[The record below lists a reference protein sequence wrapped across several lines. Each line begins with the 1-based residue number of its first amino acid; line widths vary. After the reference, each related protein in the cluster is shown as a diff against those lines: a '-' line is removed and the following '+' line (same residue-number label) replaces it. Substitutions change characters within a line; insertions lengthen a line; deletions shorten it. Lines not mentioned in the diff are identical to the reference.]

1 MNTSPSAS
9 DPFILPSP
17 VRIGWIGTGVMGV
30 PMCEHLLRAGYVLT
44 VHTRT
49 PSKAQMLFDQ
59 GARWAESPAALAAEA
74 DVVCSMVGFP
84 QDVRRIYLQP
94 DGLLSQARP
103 GQIFVD
109 FTTSE
114 PTLAAELASL
124 ADSKSASALDA
135 PVSGGDVGAR
145 DGTLSIM
152 VGGDSTAFEAVK
164 PILAVFGKMLV
175 YQGQAGCGQH
185 AKLCNQITI
194 AGTMVGVCEALLY
207 AHQAG
212 LDGETLLRS
221 ISSGAAGCWTL
232 NHLAPRILNRDFA
245 AGFFVEH
252 FIKDMGMALDEA
264 KRMGLLLTG
273 LTLVRKLYLAI
284 QANGHG
290 RSGTHALLLALEDLS
305 PTFMTAGSSPHS
317 LFR

>member
-1 MNTSPSAS
+1 MNTSSSAAE
-9 DPFILPSP
+9 PIILPLS
-17 VRIGWIGTGVMGV
+17 VRIGWIGTGVMGA
-30 PMCEHLLRAGYVLT
+30 PMCEHLLRAGYALT

-49 PSKAQMLFDQ
+49 PSKAQMLLDQ
-59 GARWAESPAALAAEA
+59 GARWAESTAALVAEA
-74 DVVCSMVGFP
+74 DVVCTMVGFP
-84 QDVRRIYLQP
+84 QDVRKIYLQP
-94 DGLLSQARP
+94 EGLLSQARS
-103 GQIFVD
+103 GQVFVD

-114 PTLAAELASL
+114 PTLARELASL
-124 ADSKSASALDA
+124 AASKSASVLDA
-135 PVSGGDVGAR
+135 PVSGGDVGAK

-152 VGGDSTAFEAVK
+152 VGGDSRVFEAVK
-164 PILAVFGKMLV
+164 PILSVFGRTLV

-194 AGTMVGVCEALLY
+194 AGTMIGVCEALLY
-207 AHQAG
+207 AHKAG
-212 LDGETLLRS
+212 LDGETLLHS

-232 NHLAPRILNRDFA
+232 DHLAPRILKRDFG

-273 LTLVRKLYLAI
+273 LSLVRKLYVAI

-305 PTFMTAGSSPHS
+305 PTFITADSSPRLLS
-317 LFR
+317 K

>member
-1 MNTSPSAS
+1 MNTSSPGA
-9 DPFILPSP
+9 DPIIFPSP
-17 VRIGWIGTGVMGV
+17 VRIGWIGTGVMGA
-30 PMCEHLLRAGYVLT
+30 PMCEHLLRAGYALT

-49 PSKAQMLFDQ
+49 ASKAQMLLDQ
-59 GARWAESPAALAAEA
+59 GARWAESPAALVAEA
-74 DVVCSMVGFP
+74 DVVCTMVGFP

-114 PTLAAELASL
+114 PTLAGELASQ
-124 ADSKSASALDA
+124 AGSKSAWALDA

-152 VGGDSTAFEAVK
+152 VGGDSRVFEGVK
-164 PILAVFGKMLV
+164 PILSVFGRTLV

-194 AGTMVGVCEALLY
+194 AGTMIGVCEALLY
-207 AHQAG
+207 AHKAG
-212 LDGETLLRS
+212 LDGETLLCS

-232 NHLAPRILNRDFA
+232 DHLAPRILKRDFS

-273 LTLVRKLYLAI
+273 LSLVRKLYVAI
-284 QANGHG
+284 QANGQG

-305 PTFMTAGSSPHS
+305 PNFITPDSSPR
-317 LFR
+317 LLLK

>member
-1 MNTSPSAS
+1 MNTSSSAAE
-9 DPFILPSP
+9 PIILPSP
-17 VRIGWIGTGVMGV
+17 VRIGWIGTGVMGA
-30 PMCEHLLRAGYVLT
+30 PMCEHLLRAGYALT

-49 PSKAQMLFDQ
+49 PSKAQMLLDQ
-59 GARWAESPAALAAEA
+59 GARWAESPAALVPEA
-74 DVVCSMVGFP
+74 DVVCTMVGFP
-84 QDVRRIYLQP
+84 QDVRRIYLQS
-94 DGLLSQARP
+94 DGLLAQARS
-103 GQIFVD
+103 GQVFVD

-114 PTLAAELASL
+114 PTLAGELASQ
-124 ADSKSASALDA
+124 AGSKSASVLDA

-152 VGGDSTAFEAVK
+152 VGGDSRVFEAVK
-164 PILAVFGKMLV
+164 PILSVFGRTLV

-194 AGTMVGVCEALLY
+194 AGTMIGVCEALLY
-207 AHQAG
+207 AHKAG

-232 NHLAPRILNRDFA
+232 NHLAPRILKRDFSP
-245 AGFFVEH
+245 GFFVEH
-252 FIKDMGMALDEA
+252 FIKDMGMALDEV

-273 LTLVRKLYLAI
+273 LSLVRTLYVAI

-290 RSGTHALLLALEDLS
+290 RSGTHALLLALEDVS
-305 PTFMTAGSSPHS
+305 PTFLTADSPPRS
-317 LFR
+317 LSK

>member
-1 MNTSPSAS
+1 MNTSSPVA
-9 DPFILPSP
+9 DPIILPSP
-17 VRIGWIGTGVMGV
+17 VRIGWIGTGVMGA
-30 PMCEHLLRAGYVLT
+30 PMCEHLLRAGYALT

-49 PSKAQMLFDQ
+49 PSKAQMLLDQ
-59 GARWAESPAALAAEA
+59 GARWAESPAALVAEA
-74 DVVCSMVGFP
+74 DVVCTMVGFP

-94 DGLLSQARP
+94 DGLLSQVRP

-114 PTLAAELASL
+114 PTLAGELASQ
-124 ADSKSASALDA
+124 AGSKSASALDA

-152 VGGDSTAFEAVK
+152 VGGDSRVFEAVK
-164 PILAVFGKMLV
+164 PILSVFGRTLV

-194 AGTMVGVCEALLY
+194 AGTMIGVCESLLY
-207 AHQAG
+207 AHKAG

-232 NHLAPRILNRDFA
+232 DHLAPRILKRDFS

-273 LTLVRKLYLAI
+273 LSLVRKLYVAI

-305 PTFMTAGSSPHS
+305 PTFLTADSSPRS
-317 LFR
+317 LSK

>member
-1 MNTSPSAS
+1 MNTSSPAV
-9 DPFILPSP
+9 DPIILPSP
-17 VRIGWIGTGVMGV
+17 VRVGWIGTGVMGA
-30 PMCEHLLRAGYVLT
+30 PMCEHLLRAGYALT
-44 VHTRT
+44 VYTRT
-49 PSKAQMLFDQ
+49 PSKAQLLLDQ
-59 GARWAESPAALAAEA
+59 GARWAESPAALVAEA
-74 DVVCSMVGFP
+74 DVVCTMVGFP
-84 QDVRRIYLQP
+84 QDVRRIYLQS
-94 DGLLSQARP
+94 DGLLAQARS
-103 GQIFVD
+103 GQMFVD

-114 PTLAAELASL
+114 PTLAGELASQ
-124 ADSKSASALDA
+124 AGSKSASVLDA

-152 VGGDSTAFEAVK
+152 VGGDSRVFEAVK
-164 PILAVFGKMLV
+164 PILSVFGRTLV

-194 AGTMVGVCEALLY
+194 AGTMIGVCEALLY
-207 AHQAG
+207 AHKAG

-232 NHLAPRILNRDFA
+232 DHLAPRILKRDFG

-273 LTLVRKLYLAI
+273 LSLVRTLYVAI

-290 RSGTHALLLALEDLS
+290 RSGTHALLLALEDVS
-305 PTFMTAGSSPHS
+305 PTFLTPDSSPRS
-317 LFR
+317 LSK

>member
-1 MNTSPSAS
+1 MNTSSPAV
-9 DPFILPSP
+9 DPRGLSSP
-17 VRIGWIGTGVMGV
+17 IRIGWIGTGVMGA
-30 PMCEHLLRAGYVLT
+30 PMCEHLLRAGHALT
-44 VHTRT
+44 IYTRT
-49 PSKAQMLFDQ
+49 PSKAQKLLDQ
-59 GARWAESPAALAAEA
+59 GARWAASPAALVAEA
-74 DVVCSMVGFP
+74 DVVCTMVGFP
-84 QDVRRIYLQP
+84 QDVRMIYLQH
-94 DGLLSQARP
+94 DGLLAQARS
-103 GQIFVD
+103 GQVFVD

-114 PTLAAELASL
+114 PTLARELSGLASL
-124 ADSKSASALDA
+124 KNAVALDA
-135 PVSGGDVGAR
+135 PVSGGEVGAK

-152 VGGDSTAFEAVK
+152 VGGDSKAFEGVK
-164 PILAVFGKMLV
+164 PILSALGRTLV

-194 AGTMVGVCEALLY
+194 AGTMIGVCEALLY
-207 AHQAG
+207 AHKAG

-232 NHLAPRILNRDFA
+232 DHLAPRILKRDFK

-273 LTLVRKLYLAI
+273 LSLVRKLYVAI

-290 RSGTHALLLALEDLS
+290 RSGTQALLLALEDIS
-305 PTFMTAGSSPHS
+305 PTFLTADSSVPS
-317 LFR
+317 LSQ